1 MMDYR
6 ITVDRVERRVI
17 AAAHQKTSFDKISH
31 EIGDLLREPWALIR
45 ATPGLRTDG
54 DNVAIYWDESGGGSI
69 EVGVQVVRDF
79 ESTETV
85 VCSATPAGTVAR
97 TAHFGP
103 YNRLRAAHN
112 AVRAWCRQNQRETAL
127 PFWEIYGDWSDDP
140 AKLRTDV
147 LYLLKG
153 GVAH

>member
-1 MMDYR
+1 MEYEVT
-6 ITVDRVERRVI
+6 ISTVERQLI
-17 AAAHQKTSFDKISH
+17 AASRQRTTFDKIAR
-31 EIGDLLREPWALIR
+31 EIGPLLEHPWALIR

-54 DNVAIYWDESGGGSI
+54 DNVAIYWDDSGAGSI

-79 ESTETV
+79 ELAETV

-103 YNRLRAAHN
+103 YDRLRAAHN
-112 AVRAWCRQNQRETAL
+112 AVRAWCKQNQREFIL
-127 PFWEIYGDWSDDP
+127 PFWEIYGDWSEDP

-147 LYLLKG
+147 LYLLSETK
-153 GVAH
+153 